1 MKKLIALFLLL
12 FSYPAFAQV
21 NYTTYAAG
29 GPTPCLGCGAVLSTG
44 TVESINFNWGGGQ
57 VLNSGRS
64 DGVVV
69 KFTGYITIP
78 GSGSQNITFYNVSD
92 DGFILKIAGVT
103 IINDWQEQG
112 PAYYNGGGG
121 ATLVGGQT
129 YQFEVW
135 YYENGGGAVAMLY
148 WDQSGSVQLV
158 GGSQYSAVQINPK
171 VFGDGGQSLPSANI
185 SLSQTSKLNQ
195 TNSITH
201 NSVYINATGSNN
213 SVYIQQVSRQNQ
225 IRGVNGAQALTINGY
240 GNSVTINQ
248 GTATTPIGKN
258 LAEVSVTGDNNVVS
272 LTQQHGS
279 KYAEI
284 VTSGIGNQISAQQK
298 DANGKSLFIN
308 ALGNSNNINAVQE
321 GLGQHFLEINA
332 PFGSATATISQMG
345 SSAKQFQLI
354 LNNPGI
360 GVTVS
365 QNNLTAADSAKME
378 ITCTT
383 GPCNGYTYTK
393 N

>member
-12 FSYPAFAQV
+12 FSYPALAQV

-29 GPTPCLGCGAVLSTG
+29 GPTPCLGCGAVLSSG

-57 VLNSGRS
+57 VLDSGRS

-92 DGFILKIAGVT
+92 DGFILKISGVT
-103 IINDWQEQG
+103 IINNWREQG
-112 PAYYNGGGG
+112 PSYYNSAGG

-129 YQFEVW
+129 YPFEVW

-148 WDQSGSVQLV
+148 WNQSGSIQLI
-158 GGSQYSAVQINPK
+158 GGSQYNIVQPNPK
-171 VFGDGGQSLPSANI
+171 TFGDGGQSLPSANV
-185 SLSQTSKLNQ
+185 SLSQSSKINQ
-195 TNSITH
+195 TNSITQ

-240 GNSVTINQ
+240 GNSITINQ
-248 GTATTPIGKN
+248 GTTTTPTGKN
-258 LAEVSVTGDNNVVS
+258 LAELSVTGDNNVIS

-284 VTSGIGNQISAQQK
+284 VTNGIGNQISAQQK

-308 ALGNSNNINAVQE
+308 ALGNANNISAIQE
-321 GLGQHFLEINA
+321 GLGNHFLQIDA
-332 PFGSATATISQMG
+332 PFGGVSATVSQMG

-360 GVTVS
+360 GVNVS

-383 GPCNGYTYTK
+383 GPCNGYSYTK

>member
-57 VLNSGRS
+57 VLNSGKS

-148 WDQSGSVQLV
+148 WDQSGSVELV

-195 TNSITH
+195 TNSITQ